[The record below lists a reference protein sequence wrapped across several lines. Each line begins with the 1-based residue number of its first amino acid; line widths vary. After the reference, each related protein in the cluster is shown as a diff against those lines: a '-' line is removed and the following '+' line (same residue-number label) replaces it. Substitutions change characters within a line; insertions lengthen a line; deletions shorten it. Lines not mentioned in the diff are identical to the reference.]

1 MLRVKNLVLSMFL
14 LLTFF
19 TANNTL
25 AVDTC
30 WQFDN
35 FPTDYIVADIKETIL
50 TKKRLVTA
58 YWRVIVCPGC
68 GSPNEHTGRI
78 ILDGTFQKDI
88 DAQPPNFDQ
97 TDDDFVPTLVL
108 NGSILDLQLN
118 SPFVYTCFLHIKFND
133 HFLNTGRAAGG
144 CPEYLNFGVFPPEPI
159 HKVPCFSVPTP

>member
-1 MLRVKNLVLSMFL
+1 MEIMLRVKNLVLPIFL

-19 TANNTL
+19 TANDTL

-68 GSPNEHTGRI
+68 GSPIEHTGRI
-78 ILDGTFQKDI
+78 ILDGTFQKDS
-88 DAQPPNFDQ
+88 F
-97 TDDDFVPTLVL
+97 F
-108 NGSILDLQLN
+108 
-118 SPFVYTCFLHIKFND
+118 
-133 HFLNTGRAAGG
+133 GREHG
-144 CPEYLNFGVFPPEPI
+144 
-159 HKVPCFSVPTP
+159 H